1 MKPHRTIELWFDFS
15 SNYCY
20 PTIMRVESLAAL
32 HGVAVQWRPFLLGPV
47 FKAIGWSSS
56 PLFLHEAKSRYVWR
70 DMYRRAERFGLPFV
84 QPSVFPRRTLLPM
97 RIATLAS
104 ESSWIGEFC
113 RLSMLA
119 HFGANRDI
127 DTHEAMQGI
136 LDHLVLPSAGLIADA
151 ESETNKA
158 LLRRRTQQAMVRG
171 VFGAPMIFVGQEMFW
186 GDDRLEDAL
195 EWATR

>member
-1 MKPHRTIELWFDFS
+1 MNPHRTIELWFDFS

-20 PTIMRVESLAAL
+20 PTIMRAESLAAA
-32 HGVAVQWRPFLLGPV
+32 HGVAVRWKPFLLGPI
-47 FKAIGWSSS
+47 FKSIGWPSS
-56 PLFLHEAKSRYVWR
+56 PLFIHEAKSRYVWR
-70 DMYRRAERFGLPFV
+70 DMHRRAERFGLPFV
-84 QPSVFPRRTLLPM
+84 EPTVFPRRTLLPM

-104 ESSWIGEFC
+104 GSSWIGEFC

-127 DTHEAMQGI
+127 DTYEAMAEI
-136 LDHLVLPSAGLIADA
+136 LDHLELQSTRLIADA
-151 ESETNKA
+151 ESDTNKA
-158 LLRRRTQQAMVRG
+158 LLRRRTEKAMARG
-171 VFGAPMIFVGQEMFW
+171 VFGAPTIFVGQEMFW